1 MRWLWIDRI
10 VELVPRERLRAI
22 KHVSLAEE
30 HLFVTPAGVP
40 VIPASLVIEGMAQT
54 AGLLVGHAGGF
65 REKVLLA
72 KIQRATLVREGT
84 PGCTLMYDATLT
96 RLDPQGASCSGTV
109 HLRDDGDFVP
119 IGTVDLLFTHLDNAR
134 SDEMFGDTNFVFGES
149 FRTLL
154 RLSGIEPP
162 AETPA

>member
-10 VELVPRERLRAI
+10 IELSPGERLCAI

-30 HLFVTPAGVP
+30 HLFVTTGGVP
-40 VIPASLVIEGMAQT
+40 VMPTSLIIEGMAQT

-72 KIQRATLVREGT
+72 KIQRATLDREAT
-84 PGCTLMYDATLT
+84 PGCTLFYEATLT
-96 RLDPQGASCSGTV
+96 RMDPQGAACCGTV
-109 HLRDDGDFVP
+109 CLRDQGEP
-119 IGTVDLLFTHLDNAR
+119 TRIGTIDLLFTHLDNAR
-134 SDEMFGDTNFVFGES
+134 SDELLGDTNFVFGES

-154 RLSGIEPP
+154 RLSGIQPP
-162 AETPA
+162 DEVTA

>member
-10 VELVPRERLRAI
+10 VDLAAGERLRAI

-40 VIPASLVIEGMAQT
+40 VMPASLIIEGMAQT

-72 KIQRATLVREGT
+72 KIQRATLDREAT
-84 PGCTLMYDATLT
+84 PGCTLMYEATLT
-96 RLDPQGASCSGTV
+96 RMDPQGASCNGTV
-109 HLRDDGDFVP
+109 HLRADDEFVP
-119 IGTVDLLFTHLDNAR
+119 IGTVDLLFTHLDHAR
-134 SDEMFGDTNFVFGES
+134 SDEVFGNTNFVFGES

-162 AETPA
+162 EATA